1 MTAAMSG
8 GDNPFF
14 LICLYA
20 EFPASKSRFRD
31 ISLSLQ
37 HKTKRQKVSCTCDLI
52 ILIGEPSFYQA
63 SKNSVTH
70 IPHSSLFSRPHF
82 CHNASFRHHP
92 VIAKER
98 EAAKTKIPD
107 EQYQVMLR
115 ATDNLAKSG
124 IIESALKEGDR
135 APEFVLPNA
144 IGAQVSL
151 SGLLQKGPVVLSFYR
166 GGW

>member
-1 MTAAMSG
+1 MVEEEDIMT
-8 GDNPFF
+8 
-14 LICLYA
+14 LA
-20 EFPASKSRFRD
+20 ENLA
-31 ISLSLQ
+31 
-37 HKTKRQKVSCTCDLI
+37 KV
-52 ILIGEPSFYQA
+52 
-63 SKNSVTH
+63 
-70 IPHSSLFSRPHF
+70 
-82 CHNASFRHHP
+82 
-92 VIAKER
+92 R
-98 EAAKTKIPD
+98 EAAKRKIPD

-151 SGLLQKGPVVLSFYR
+151 SALLQKGPVVLSFYR